1 MFEWLIK
8 KVLVGKINELLRKY
22 QSDVG
27 KVKATLETWIG
38 RLEKILAL
46 FKSTLAKLD
55 DNSVS
60 PEELGETASEVEE
73 LIRKW

>member
-1 MFEWLIK
+1 MIEWLIK
-8 KVLVGKINELLRKY
+8 RVLVGKINELLRKY

-27 KVKATLETWIG
+27 KVKTTLRLWIG

-60 PEELGETASEVEE
+60 PEELGETANEVEE